1 MTTIRFCTINT
12 IMKTVWNTYDFI
24 EGWGGIDNDIA
35 VTMPQ
40 AVPQPA

>member
-24 EGWGGIDNDIA
+24 DEGTSRITSIA